1 MQKKL
6 HERLKKSLIEG
17 IRSVL
22 NIFEGVVV
30 ETLFALILI
39 VAIYAI
45 SYVLMLVV

>member
-6 HERLKKSLIEG
+6 QERLKGSIFEG

-30 ETLFALILI
+30 ETLFALILLI
-39 VAIYAI
+39 SIYTI
-45 SYVLMLVV
+45 SYLLMSVV